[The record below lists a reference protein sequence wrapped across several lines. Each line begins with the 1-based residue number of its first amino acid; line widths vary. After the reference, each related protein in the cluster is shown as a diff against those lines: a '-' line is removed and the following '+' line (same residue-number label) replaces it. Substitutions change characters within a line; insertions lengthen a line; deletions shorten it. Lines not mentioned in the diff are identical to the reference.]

1 MTGFDPGLER
11 ACREALD
18 AVAGPDD
25 RAAALALV
33 GLLRWSTHEV
43 AMWFAAAAIALA
55 GGTSTLTPD
64 PTATSTATEAPAP
77 AAQGSTGDILD
88 ADTAQAL
95 NGAVRTAFE
104 LGEATVG
111 FGIRL

>member
-1 MTGFDPGLER
+1 MRR
-11 ACREALD
+11 APSNTTLKTLTFATI
-18 AVAGPDD
+18 
-25 RAAALALV
+25 LAP
-33 GLLRWSTHEV
+33 
-43 AMWFAAAAIALA
+43 AIALA
-55 GGTSTLTPD
+55 GGTSNPTPD

-111 FGIRL
+111 FGIRP

>member
-1 MTGFDPGLER
+1 MASSAWIPER
-11 ACREALD
+11 
-18 AVAGPDD
+18 
-25 RAAALALV
+25 
-33 GLLRWSTHEV
+33 STP
-43 AMWFAAAAIALA
+43 
-55 GGTSTLTPD
+55 TPD

-111 FGIRL
+111 FGIRP

>member
-1 MTGFDPGLER
+1 MRR
-11 ACREALD
+11 APSNTTLKT
-18 AVAGPDD
+18 
-25 RAAALALV
+25 L
-33 GLLRWSTHEV
+33 T
-43 AMWFAAAAIALA
+43 FATIVAAAIALA
-55 GGTSTLTPD
+55 GGTSNPTPD

-111 FGIRL
+111 FGIRP

>member
-1 MTGFDPGLER
+1 MHQHP
-11 ACREALD
+11 D
-18 AVAGPDD
+18 AHPHHDQHRRGSAV
-25 RAAALALV
+25 
-33 GLLRWSTHEV
+33 S
-43 AMWFAAAAIALA
+43 FASASE
-55 GGTSTLTPD
+55 T
-64 PTATSTATEAPAP
+64 PAP

-95 NGAVRTAFE
+95 NGAARTAFE

>member
-1 MTGFDPGLER
+1 MRR
-11 ACREALD
+11 APSNTTLKTLTFATI
-18 AVAGPDD
+18 VAG
-25 RAAALALV
+25 AITLA
-33 GLLRWSTHEV
+33 EC
-43 AMWFAAAAIALA
+43 
-55 GGTSTLTPD
+55 TSTPTPT
-64 PTATSTATEAPAP
+64 PTTTSTAEAAPSASASASETPAP

-111 FGIRL
+111 FGIRP

>member
-1 MTGFDPGLER
+1 MN
-11 ACREALD
+11 EAMRDWVTNVDNTFYLIGT
-18 AVAGPDD
+18 VAGI
-25 RAAALALV
+25 L
-33 GLLRWSTHEV
+33 
-43 AMWFAAAAIALA
+43 IALA
-55 GGTSTLTPD
+55 GGTSTPTPD

-111 FGIRL
+111 FGIRP